1 MKLIKN
7 ILESCRPLFEQ
18 GGRLRTLW
26 PVFEAADNF
35 FFSHREETRH
45 APYGR
50 DPIDVKRYM
59 SLVIVALLPAFLASL
74 YFFGPRVL
82 LLVLISYVA
91 GGIVEVTFS
100 IVRKEEIN
108 EGFLVTGF
116 IFPLVLPPGLPLWMV
131 AVGSVFGV
139 LVGKEIFGGTGRNLF
154 NAALVGR
161 CFLVFAYPARMTASW
176 LPPSPEKWLQLPG
189 SLAATAADAT
199 TMATPLG
206 LAKSG
211 QLTSLWSLLT
221 GNIGG
226 CVGET
231 SAIAILAGGLLLVAV
246 GVANW
251 RTIIGGIAALL
262 ATSAILH
269 AAMPDTMPPP
279 LFQLLAGGW
288 LFGIMFMATD
298 PVSGPVTLAGKWTY
312 GILIGGLTVLIRGFS
327 GFVEGAMFAILFGN
341 ICAPLIDEAVIRLK
355 RRQYARQRG
364 VS

>member
-7 ILESCRPLFEQ
+7 ILESCRPLFGQ
-18 GGRLRTLW
+18 GGRLRPLW
-26 PVFEAADNF
+26 PIFEAADNF

-59 SLVIVALLPAFLASL
+59 SLVIVALMPSFLASL
-74 YFFGPRVL
+74 IFFGPRVL
-82 LLVLISYVA
+82 LLVLVSYVA
-91 GGIVEVTFS
+91 GGIVEVAFS
-100 IVRKEEIN
+100 VVRKEEIN

-131 AVGSVFGV
+131 AVGSIFGV

-161 CFLVFAYPARMTASW
+161 CFLAFAYPARMTAAWVAPRPGHW
-176 LPPSPEKWLQLPG
+176 LEMPG
-189 SLAATAADAT
+189 SLAATAADAA

-211 QLTSLWSLLT
+211 ELASHWSLLV

-226 CVGET
+226 SVGET

-251 RTIIGGIAALL
+251 RTITGGIVALL
-262 ATSAILH
+262 AAAGILH
-269 AAMPDTMPPP
+269 AAMPDAVSPP

-312 GILIGGLTVLIRGFS
+312 GILIGVLTVLIRSFS
-327 GFVEGAMFAILFGN
+327 GFVEGTMFAILFGN
-341 ICAPLIDEAVIRLK
+341 ICAPLIDEAVIRIK
-355 RRQYARQRG
+355 RRRYARQRR
-364 VS
+364 VA